1 MKRKEK
7 EFMDAIVQE
16 RIQHYFQEHQ
26 EEIQP
31 DRSRF
36 LELAEQ
42 YQEVMSHLNE
52 ADLEVVQNY
61 QEYVFHSS
69 AAVETVL
76 YKAGVLDGLRL
87 GRMVRKIR

>member
-7 EFMDAIVQE
+7 EFLDAIVQE
-16 RIQHYFQEHQ
+16 RIQHHFQKHQ
-26 EEIQP
+26 QEIQP

-42 YQEVMSHLNE
+42 YQEVMTHLSE
-52 ADLEVVQNY
+52 ADLDVVQNY
-61 QEYVFHSS
+61 QEYVFQSS
-69 AAVETVL
+69 ATVETVL
-76 YKAGVLDGLRL
+76 YKAGVFDGLRL